1 MPHMSETIINP
12 AFSAEANHSVTA
24 RPNAIANWLFVVALF
39 IFAMVVVGGIT
50 RLTESGLSITEW
62 KPVTGALP
70 PLGQAAWEAEFDAY
84 KHSSQYVLMN
94 QGMDLTA
101 FKHIY
106 FWEYFHRL
114 LARIMG
120 LVFALP
126 LIWFLVRRAVPK
138 GYTLRLIALFVLG
151 GAQGGIGWLMV
162 ASGLTNRIN
171 VQPAML
177 AAHLSMALFLLSAIL
192 WTALD
197 LKQLARNP
205 AASFARL
212 RPFALGVMA
221 ILFLQIFFGAIT
233 AGLRAGQVSSTWP
246 LMNDHFIPEG
256 ITWAGSLW
264 MTLTSDSYLIH
275 FIHRWWAWVAVV
287 ALVLLARKVNQAG
300 VRPASIAI
308 HSAFGLQIL
317 LGIATVMSGVNIVL
331 AVLHQA
337 VGAMLVASSV
347 WGAHVIGR
355 GK

>member
-1 MPHMSETIINP
+1 MNQTSMNP
-12 AFSAEANHSVTA
+12 TFSVVESRNMTA
-24 RPNAIANWLFVVALF
+24 RPSAIANWLLVVALF

-70 PLGQAAWEAEFDAY
+70 PLNEAAWAAEFDAY
-84 KHSSQYVLMN
+84 KRSSQYVLMN
-94 QGMDLTA
+94 QGMDLAA
-101 FKHIY
+101 FKQIY

-138 GYTLRLIALFVLG
+138 GYAPRLIALFVLG

-177 AAHLSMALFLLSAIL
+177 AAHLSMALFLLGAIL

-205 AASFARL
+205 SASFARL

-221 ILFLQIFFGAIT
+221 VLFLQIFFGAIT

-246 LMNDHFIPEG
+246 LMNDHFIPQG

-264 MTLTSDSYLIH
+264 MTLTSDAYLIH
-275 FIHRWWAWVAVV
+275 FIHRWWAWIAVA
-287 ALVLLARKVNQAG
+287 ALVLLARKVKHTG

-308 HSAFGLQIL
+308 HSTFGLQIL

-331 AVLHQA
+331 AVAHQA
-337 VGAMLVASSV
+337 VGAILVASSV

-355 GK
+355 RA